1 MKCVNIYRL
10 RRPKIE
16 YLSAGIMDTPPAP
29 APDDPRPPGTVLLQD
44 FMQPLGIS
52 AYRVAKDLSL
62 APITVSEI
70 LRGLRS
76 ISPTVACR
84 LGTYFGVP
92 PAYWL
97 LVQASYEAHAAAKAG
112 KANGAQIC
120 EALQLNSELQE
131 GLRSKAMQTA
141 FLGSNG
147 NQSPPSA
154 AQKLSSRAK
163 PKDSKQR
170 V

>member
-1 MKCVNIYRL
+1 
-10 RRPKIE
+10 
-16 YLSAGIMDTPPAP
+16 MDTPPAP